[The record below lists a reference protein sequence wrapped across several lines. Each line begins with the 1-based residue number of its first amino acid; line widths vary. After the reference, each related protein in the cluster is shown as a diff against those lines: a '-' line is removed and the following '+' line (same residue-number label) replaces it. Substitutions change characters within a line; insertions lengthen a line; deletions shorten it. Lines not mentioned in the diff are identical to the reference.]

1 MTRLGLVDFRSY
13 PALDLELPAGAVI
26 LAGPNG
32 AGKTNLMEALAYL
45 STLASHRVSADAALV
60 RTGSERAVVRGQVVR
75 QERSHLLEVELVPGR
90 GGRAR
95 VDRVPV
101 ARPREI
107 LGLLTTV
114 LFAPEDLQLIRGEPE
129 GRRRF
134 LDELLTSRWPRYAAL
149 RSDYDRVVRQRTALL
164 RQHRAEGGLRSGRPD
179 LSQLEIW
186 DDHLVRLGAE
196 LWHGRLAL
204 LADVAP
210 LAAAAYAELSGGGGP
225 LSLTYQSRAAE
236 VAAGGT
242 GGPGRITPLG
252 DQTSVTDLA
261 AVLHAHLRTRRV
273 AELERGVT
281 LVGVQ
286 RDDLLVSLADLPA
299 RGYASHGESWSAV
312 LALRLGAFRL
322 LSADG
327 DTPVLLL
334 DDVFTE
340 LDASR
345 RRALSQVAAEVE
357 QVVIT
362 AAVADDV
369 PTGIAQSWIRVEPGS
384 ARLAESP

>member
-13 PALDLELPAGAVI
+13 PALDLELPAGAVV

-32 AGKTNLMEALAYL
+32 AGKTNLVEALAYL
-45 STLASHRVSADAALV
+45 STLASHRVAADAALV

-75 QERSHLLEVELVPGR
+75 GQRSHLLEVELVPGR

-114 LFAPEDLQLIRGEPE
+114 LFAPEDLQLVRGEPE

-134 LDELLTSRWPRYAAL
+134 LDELLTSRWPRFAAL

-164 RQHRAEGGLRSGRPD
+164 RQYRADGGLRSTRPD
-179 LSQLEIW
+179 LSQLETW

-204 LADVAP
+204 LADAAP

-225 LSLTYQSRAAE
+225 LTLTYQSRAAE

-242 GGPGRITPLG
+242 AGPEQAAPVSERTA
-252 DQTSVTDLA
+252 VTDLA
-261 AVLHAHLRTRRV
+261 AVLHAHLRARRV
-273 AELERGVT
+273 AELERGMT
-281 LVGVQ
+281 LVGVH
-286 RDDLLVSLADLPA
+286 RDDLLLTLAGLPA

-312 LALRLGAFRL
+312 LALRLAAFRL

-345 RRALSQVAAEVE
+345 RLALSQVAAEVE
-357 QVVIT
+357 QVLIT
-362 AAVADDV
+362 AAVPDDV
-369 PTGIAQSWIRVEPGS
+369 PAALARSWIRVEAGS
-384 ARLAESP
+384 ALLAASP